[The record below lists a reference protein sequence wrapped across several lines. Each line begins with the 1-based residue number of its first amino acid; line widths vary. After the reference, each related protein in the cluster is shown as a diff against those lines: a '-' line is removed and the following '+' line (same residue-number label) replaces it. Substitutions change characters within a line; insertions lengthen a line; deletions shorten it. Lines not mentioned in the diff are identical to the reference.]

1 MGNQLCKGCVYVYIY
16 DRSCLW
22 MNLVR
27 LLFSYSLSFFNS
39 HLLMLFLCIICRRKS
54 RSKRRPMGFIHNQA
68 SPSHTGIRTVD
79 VEKVCNFSTDSDL
92 CISIVTWNMNGQV
105 HIPNIF
111 VCLRKIFSEN
121 LCKKTIDNQ
130 LNSLSREKFSV
141 DMISSLL
148 ETLMTLFFV
157 HVSSFAVN
165 RLRLKIQ
172 QKWLVA
178 IVSLIFLLL
187 ACKRL
192 LHVNEKKLQLCFQLL
207 WMKVIRKKIYLI
219 ATLFEFML
227 LCFVLILRLKIKMH
241 KLQTLSNLSTYLC
254 CHQPY
259 CNYIHSYFM
268 LGAT

>member
-1 MGNQLCKGCVYVYIY
+1 VTFYSKSFSCLDFANHVTMGNQLCKGCVYVYIY

-121 LCKKTIDNQ
+121 LCKKTIDN
-130 LNSLSREKFSV
+130 
-141 DMISSLL
+141 
-148 ETLMTLFFV
+148 
-157 HVSSFAVN
+157 
-165 RLRLKIQ
+165 
-172 QKWLVA
+172 
-178 IVSLIFLLL
+178 
-187 ACKRL
+187 
-192 LHVNEKKLQLCFQLL
+192 
-207 WMKVIRKKIYLI
+207 
-219 ATLFEFML
+219 
-227 LCFVLILRLKIKMH
+227 
-241 KLQTLSNLSTYLC
+241 
-254 CHQPY
+254 
-259 CNYIHSYFM
+259 
-268 LGAT
+268 